1 MKKIF
6 LVPGLTLWAI
16 LCTYQTGRAQTIVKK
31 GAKYDTI
38 IRKHVTNPPVKKKPK
53 PKVVVTPPPPKDTVK
68 VVVIPTP
75 EFVNQPYYYDKDNNK
90 LIKLENA
97 AAQMITKKK
106 TLGLK
111 GAKQTLTMDNL
122 SSKIRFT
129 SKKDIGFIIKTSGDV
144 IDLTSYIKL
153 YRFVPNDE
161 KREVTINSKEGLLA
175 DKDEAKGELISFSV
189 KPISPDNYLIQL
201 SHQLD
206 AGEYGFVWVK
216 NMELKE
222 FTVFAFGID
231 WKSSD

>member
-1 MKKIF
+1 MTTNKKHLSAF
-6 LVPGLTLWAI
+6 LFLIALIGLSQMSA
-16 LCTYQTGRAQTIVKK
+16 AQTIVKK

-38 IRKHVTNPPVKKKPK
+38 IRKHVTKAKVKPK
-53 PKVVVTPPPPKDTVK
+53 PKKVIIVKPIDTVK
-68 VVVIPTP
+68 AVIIPTP
-75 EFVNQPYYYDKDNNK
+75 EFVNQPYYYDTINHK
-90 LIKLENA
+90 LIRLENA
-97 AAQMITKKK
+97 SAQMITKKK
-106 TLGLK
+106 TFGLK
-111 GAKQTLTMDNL
+111 GAKQTLTMDDI

-129 SKKDIGFIIKTSGDV
+129 SKKDIVFMIKTSGDV
-144 IDLTSYIKL
+144 IDLTSYIRL

-175 DKDEAKGELISFSV
+175 DKDESKGELISFSV
-189 KPISPDNYLIQL
+189 KSISPDKYLIQL

-231 WKSSD
+231 WKSSN

>member
-1 MKKIF
+1 MKKSSIF
-6 LVPGLTLWAI
+6 AVSSFI
-16 LCTYQTGRAQTIVKK
+16 ISLCLYIPVKGQIVKK

-38 IRKHVTNPPVKKKPK
+38 IVKHQTKPAKKPAAK
-53 PKVVVTPPPPKDTVK
+53 PVVKPA
-68 VVVIPTP
+68 VIQEIVLPTP
-75 EFVNQPYYYDKDNNK
+75 EFINQPYYYDNDGNK

-97 AAQMITKKK
+97 NALMITKKK

-111 GAKQTLTMDNL
+111 GAKQSLAMDAA

-129 SKKDIGFIIKTSGDV
+129 AKKDIVFFIKTSGDV

-153 YRFVPNDE
+153 YRFIPVE
-161 KREVTINSKEGLLA
+161 QKREVTVNSKEGVLN
-175 DKDEAKGELISFSV
+175 DKDEAKGKLMSFSV
-189 KPISPDNYLIQL
+189 KMISKDNYQIQL
-201 SHQLD
+201 PEQLE

-222 FTVFAFGID
+222 FTVFAFGIN